1 MTAGT
6 IILLLLIG
14 LAAGFMSGM
23 VGIGGGVVIVPMLVY
38 FLAFDQKMAQGT
50 TLFMFMFPIGILGV
64 INYYKNGSIDIK
76 TALVIMS
83 TFIIGAYFGS
93 KAALK
98 FDQDMLKKIFGIF
111 LALVSLKLIMGK

>member
-6 IILLLLIG
+6 IIVLLLIG

-38 FLAFDQKMAQGT
+38 LLAFDQKTAQGT

-64 INYYKNGSIDIK
+64 INYYKSGSIDIK

-93 KAALK
+93 KTALK
-98 FDQDMLKKIFGIF
+98 VDQDMLKKIFGIF
-111 LALVSLKLIMGK
+111 LG

>member
-1 MTAGT
+1 MTTGS
-6 IILLLLIG
+6 IILLLIIG
-14 LAAGFMSGM
+14 LFAGFMSGM

-64 INYYKNGSIDIK
+64 INYYKNGSVDIK

-83 TFIIGAYFGS
+83 TFIIGAYLGS
-93 KAALK
+93 KTALK

>member
-1 MTAGT
+1 MTAT
-6 IILLLLIG
+6 TIIILLFIG

-98 FDQDMLKKIFGIF
+98 FDQDTLKKIFGIF
-111 LALVSLKLIMGK
+111 LAMVSLKLIMGK

>member
-6 IILLLLIG
+6 IIILLLIG

-83 TFIIGAYFGS
+83 SFVIGAYLGS
-93 KAALK
+93 KTALK
-98 FDQDMLKKIFGIF
+98 FDQDTLKKIFGIF

>member
-38 FLAFDQKMAQGT
+38 FLAFDQKLAQGT

-98 FDQDMLKKIFGIF
+98 FDQDTLKKLFGIF

>member
-64 INYYKNGSIDIK
+64 INYYKNGNIDIK

-93 KAALK
+93 KTALK
-98 FDQDMLKKIFGIF
+98 FDQETLKKIFGIF

>member
-6 IILLLLIG
+6 IIVLLLIG

-38 FLAFDQKMAQGT
+38 LLAFDQKTAQGT

-64 INYYKNGSIDIK
+64 INYYKSGSIDIK

-93 KAALK
+93 KTALK
-98 FDQDMLKKIFGIF
+98 VDQDMLKKIFGIF
-111 LALVSLKLIMGK
+111 LGLLSLKLIMGK

>member
-1 MTAGT
+1 MTTGT
-6 IILLLLIG
+6 IILLLIIG
-14 LAAGFMSGM
+14 LFAGFMSGM

-64 INYYKNGSIDIK
+64 INYYKNGSVDIK
-76 TALVIMS
+76 TAFVIMS
-83 TFIIGAYFGS
+83 TFVIGAYLGS
-93 KAALK
+93 KTALK